1 MVLLL
6 SLDVGLVSGL
16 FGGLPILKLLESLAS
31 SSVSLKKT
39 KLANSAHEDESESE
53 GAWTTDSLNSGL
65 FFLSAE
71 FILESSHAWGS
82 LVGFI
87 HLTSLLIL
95 RSVMT
100 MMSVVVSSSLM
111 MVLLLFGHLLLPLL
125 SFLLLGLLLLHLV
138 FHVLGLLSNV
148 GKDLLEEIGHFH
160 SLSIRLKE
168 STTKVRFLNGSSDVQ
183 LLSDLRID
191 ILELTFLAEQESV
204 EQQEE
209 EDTVES
215 SPEGDVR
222 VLFSLEPLGNHGS
235 HGEHAHGD
243 GKHHLDHADLEEVV
257 IQTKFVF
264 GRLLRGNEIRLR
276 SHPWEVTSLS
286 DVLSVESSAE
296 QGYDGRNEEGETEA
310 AKQASAAAELL

>member
-1 MVLLL
+1 M
-6 SLDVGLVSGL
+6 
-16 FGGLPILKLLESLAS
+16 
-31 SSVSLKKT
+31 SLKKT

-53 GAWTTDSLNSGL
+53 GAWTTDGLNSGL

-82 LVGFI
+82 LLGFI

-95 RSVMT
+95 RSSVMT

-111 MVLLLFGHLLLPLL
+111 MVLLLFGHLLLLLL
-125 SFLLLGLLLLHLV
+125 SFFLLGLLLLHLV
-138 FHVLGLLSNV
+138 FHVLGLLFNV
-148 GKDLLEEIGHFH
+148 GKDLLEKIGHFH

-183 LLSDLRID
+183 LLGNLRID
-191 ILELTFLAEQESV
+191 ILDLAFLAEQKSV
-204 EQQEE
+204 EQEEE
-209 EDTVES
+209 EDAVES

-235 HGEHAHGD
+235 HGKHAHGD

-276 SHPWEVTSLS
+276 GHPWEMTSLC
-286 DVLSVESSAE
+286 DVLSVKSSAE

-310 AKQASAAAELL
+310 AE